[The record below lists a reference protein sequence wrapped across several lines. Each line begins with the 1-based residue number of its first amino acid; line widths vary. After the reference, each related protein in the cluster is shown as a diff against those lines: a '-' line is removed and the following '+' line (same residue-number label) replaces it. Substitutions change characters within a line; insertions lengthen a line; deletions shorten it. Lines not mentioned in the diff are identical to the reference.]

1 MRNGVTLMVYT
12 YGASRIPEGHSA
24 GENAGPLAPNAR
36 SRILEA
42 AIELFG
48 EHGFKGVSLKAI
60 AAQAGVS
67 APLVIHHYQSKA
79 GLRTACDRHVAE
91 EFRKSKTESVR
102 FKGPMPRNYALDA
115 IYANR
120 HLLKYMI
127 QAFAAGGPNMDE
139 LFDRM
144 IEDSLEYLA
153 EAESLGLVHPS
164 KNPRHRAV
172 VIFLHSFG
180 ALMLHKQMEREFGVS
195 PLDGDPKD
203 LLPYMAAVLE
213 VHTQPVINAE
223 KYREL
228 MESQEAFDRDIH
240 NNVPEDAPGAESAV
254 PATPQRRGTDR

>member
-1 MRNGVTLMVYT
+1 MVYT

-24 GENAGPLAPNAR
+24 GENAGPLAPDAR

-67 APLVIHHYQSKA
+67 APLVIHHYHSKA
-79 GLRTACDRHVAE
+79 GLRTACDHQVAE

-102 FKGPMPRNYALDA
+102 FPGPMPRNYALEA
-115 IYANR
+115 IYTNR
-120 HLLKYMI
+120 PLLKYMI

-144 IEDSLEYLA
+144 IEDSLDYLA

-172 VIFLHSFG
+172 VLFLHSFG

-228 MESQEAFDRDIH
+228 MASQEAFDRGLPDEAP
-240 NNVPEDAPGAESAV
+240 NEAPGAESAAPV
-254 PATPQRRGTDR
+254 TPLRKGTDQ